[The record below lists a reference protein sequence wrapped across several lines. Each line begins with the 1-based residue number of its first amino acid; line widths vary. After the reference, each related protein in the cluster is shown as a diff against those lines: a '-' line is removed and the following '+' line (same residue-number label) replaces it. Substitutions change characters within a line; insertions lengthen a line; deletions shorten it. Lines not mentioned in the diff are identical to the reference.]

1 MAGLYLMVTAVL
13 GPALRRW
20 RMIAGSLCLGLALGG
35 RPTLAVGGAVALAV
49 ALWEYRRRTG
59 TYRLRASRTTLTL
72 LAYAL
77 GPFVVCGL
85 LLALYNYVRFGGFTN
100 FGERL
105 ELAGIEQTKTRFYS
119 LAYVIPGLASY
130 LLLPARVV
138 LAFPHAFLRTSA
150 SLPFALPSGYAGGP
164 SLAGEPTG
172 GVFTT
177 MPITLLLPAALPALW
192 IWHRP
197 GERRPVVAA
206 TGLALLGLSVVVL
219 VSWALFGTT
228 ERYEVDFVTLL
239 LLPAFLVWAILLA
252 RARPRSAARRLW
264 AVAGIVLTLIG
275 AAIGT
280 AISFTGYSDL
290 LHLEHPGTFD
300 ALEDVTAPLATVA
313 TMIRGS
319 PRIARIDDGSLPVTS
334 YNGKINFSEDHAS
347 AYLGNQPLSLSVL
360 SPGSRTTAIYA
371 AVSPG
376 PGAPALSSVK
386 VRVSLQGRSTIVPLR
401 ANVLRLPVSLHWGLN
416 RVRVTLASPATSAT
430 ELLLSNISFGA

>member
-1 MAGLYLMVTAVL
+1 M
-13 GPALRRW
+13 
-20 RMIAGSLCLGLALGG
+20 
-35 RPTLAVGGAVALAV
+35 GGAVALAA
-49 ALWEYRRRTG
+49 ALWEVRRLTGSYRV
-59 TYRLRASRTTLTL
+59 RADRQTIKLLT
-72 LAYAL
+72 YAL
-77 GPFVVCGL
+77 APFVVCGL
-85 LLALYNYVRFGGFTN
+85 LLAVYNHVRFGGFTN
-100 FGERL
+100 FGERY
-105 ELAGIEQTKTRFYS
+105 ELAGIDQTKTRFYS

-130 LLLPARVV
+130 LLLPARVA

-150 SLPFALPSGYAGGP
+150 SLPFTLPSGYAGGP

-172 GVFTT
+172 GVFMTT
-177 MPITLLLPAALPALW
+177 PIVLLLPAALPALCL
-192 IWHRP
+192 WHRP
-197 GERRPVVAA
+197 GERRAVVAA
-206 TGLALLGLSVVVL
+206 TGLALLGLSVVTL

-264 AVAGIVLTLIG
+264 AIAGIVLTVIG

-290 LHLEHPGTFD
+290 LNLEHPGTFD

-313 TMIRGS
+313 TVVRGG

-347 AYLGNQPLSLSVL
+347 AYLGNGPLSLSVL
-360 SPGSRTTAIYA
+360 SPGSRTATIDA

-376 PGAPALSSVK
+376 PGAPALSSVT
-386 VRVSLQGRSTIVPLR
+386 VRVSSQGRSAIVPLS
-401 ANVLRLPVSLHWGLN
+401 ANVVRLPVSLHWGLN
-416 RVRVTLASPATSAT
+416 RVRLTLAGPATSAT
-430 ELLLSNISFGA
+430 ELLLSNISLGA